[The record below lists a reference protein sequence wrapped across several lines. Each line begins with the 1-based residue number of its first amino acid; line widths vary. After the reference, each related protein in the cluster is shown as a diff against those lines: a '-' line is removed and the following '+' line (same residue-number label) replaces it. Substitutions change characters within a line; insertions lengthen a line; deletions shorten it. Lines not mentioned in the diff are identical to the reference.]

1 MIIFYGWMKYLYPV
15 PELMQSWF
23 SLGVD
28 WQLDSLLLLKKR
40 LSDLRLWRN
49 AAKTDGRAF
58 FIGA

>member
-1 MIIFYGWMKYLYPV
+1 MKYLNPV

-28 WQLDSLLLLKKR
+28 WQLDSLRLLKKR